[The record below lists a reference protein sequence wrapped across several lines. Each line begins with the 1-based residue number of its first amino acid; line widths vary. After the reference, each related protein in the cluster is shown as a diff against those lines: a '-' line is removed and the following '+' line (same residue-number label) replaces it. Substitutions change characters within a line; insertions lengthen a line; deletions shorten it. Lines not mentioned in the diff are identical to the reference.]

1 MVGLSG
7 ARVLVVG
14 ASSGIGRAAAVAAA
28 RQGATVTFA
37 ARRAGQLADAVA
49 EAGTGHVVLADT
61 TRADECERLVDEA
74 FTAMGGIDVI
84 LYATGV
90 APLARLADL
99 GADGWSAVLA
109 TNLVG
114 ANSIIRA
121 AVPHLGT
128 GAIVAAIS
136 SESVVAPR
144 PGLVAYAASK
154 AALETSIAGWRAEH
168 PRIRF
173 GIITVGSTVPTD
185 FGRDF
190 DGAVLGALFEDWMR
204 LGMLQEGFMETSS
217 VGAVIADV
225 LGAVWPHAS
234 VGLEHVVLR
243 PPFPVVGAVAQVQ
256 DAAIANEIA

>member
-1 MVGLSG
+1 MGGLSG

-14 ASSGIGRAAAVAAA
+14 ASSGIGRAVAVTAAD
-28 RQGATVTFA
+28 RGATVAFV
-37 ARRAGQLADAVA
+37 ARRAEHLKGAVA
-49 EAGTGHVVLADT
+49 EAGGGHAICADT
-61 TRADECERLVDEA
+61 TLPDDCRRLVDEA
-74 FTAMGGIDVI
+74 VSAMGGIDVL

-90 APLARLADL
+90 APLSRLADL
-99 GADGWSAVLA
+99 DDAGWNAVLA

-114 ANSIIRA
+114 ANNVIRA
-121 AVPHLGT
+121 AVRRLEP

-154 AALETSIAGWRAEH
+154 AALEASIAGWRCEH

-173 GIITVGSTVPTD
+173 GVITVGSTVPTD

-190 DGAVLGALFEDWMR
+190 DGQLLGELFGDWMR
-204 LGMLQEGFMETSS
+204 LGMLQEGFMETAS
-217 VGAVIADV
+217 VGPVIADL

-234 VGLEHVVLR
+234 VGMEHVVLR
-243 PPFPVVGAVAQVQ
+243 PPFPVVAGLGEVQ
-256 DAAIANEIA
+256 DAAIATELA